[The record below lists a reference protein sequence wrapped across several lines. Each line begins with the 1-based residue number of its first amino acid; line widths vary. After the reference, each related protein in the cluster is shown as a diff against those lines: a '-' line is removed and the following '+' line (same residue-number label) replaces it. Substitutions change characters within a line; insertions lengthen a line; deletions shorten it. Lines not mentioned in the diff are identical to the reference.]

1 MIPNLNNTI
10 PEPDFLKFLE
20 HCSGNETFCTDFG
33 MDYVC
38 KNGYLKNSDGDSIK
52 ITRFLQTGENPEL
65 LRDLFMGFLSANSK
79 HFNHGQV
86 NNEIKCLSKIVHKV
100 DEGLGTTIANQVEDK
115 IILLINIKK
124 EKLIPL
130 FPCYYLRSLGFDNLE
145 HDSHLPLAQRLIELG
160 KYSEVIDKIKNINIE
175 KEEDRITIAKQLLF
189 EREGSTELMD
199 KITKAFGISESQ
211 LLDTIHIQTTSDDD
225 DDPDNNA
232 LESMERF
239 MEVLELSEKILSDTR
254 NTQTTSND
262 QEIGESFVGA
272 FELDENQSSDESE
285 EDSINHTTMTEN
297 VGFNR
302 LGENYIL
309 EEDLD
314 CFSTKNETST
324 RDEPLEEGIKLKTR
338 TFSNINIIRSLK
350 LALIQWLKNQDNKEV
365 FKASLQK
372 ALNDYQPYLS
382 NSIFGYLNP
391 SCWTRTRTPI
401 IKNFI
406 KEVNN
411 SNSMVDIFCEI
422 TRDGGWKDNSY
433 NTLFLKDLV
442 LKIIETQKKND
453 LDSSVKAQIISTIE
467 INKIQDNMLKDIAK
481 RVQDYNLN
489 S

>member
-1 MIPNLNNTI
+1 MIPNPNNTI
-10 PEPDFLKFLE
+10 HEPDFLKFLE
-20 HCSGNETFCTDFG
+20 HCSENETFCTDFG
-33 MDYVC
+33 IHYAC
-38 KNGYLKNSDGDSIK
+38 ENGYLKNSDGDSIK
-52 ITRFLQTGENPEL
+52 IIKFLQTGENSQL
-65 LRDLFMGFLSANSK
+65 LSDLFMDFLEVNSN
-79 HFNHGQV
+79 HFNNGQV

-115 IILLINIKK
+115 IILLINNIKK

-130 FPCYYLRSLGFDNLE
+130 FPCYYLRNLGFENLE
-145 HDSHLPLAQRLIELG
+145 HESHLHLAQRLIELG
-160 KYSEVIDKIKNINIE
+160 KYAEVIDKIENIKIE

-211 LLDTIHIQTTSDDD
+211 LLDTIHIQTTN
-225 DDPDNNA
+225 DDPDSND

-239 MEVLELSEKILSDTR
+239 LEVLEPSENLLSDTR
-254 NTQTTSND
+254 NIQTTNNAP
-262 QEIGESFVGA
+262 EMTESFVGA

-285 EDSINHTTMTEN
+285 EDSINHTTSAEN

-314 CFSTKNETST
+314 CFSTTNETSN
-324 RDEPLEEGIKLKTR
+324 RDEPLEDGDKLKTR
-338 TFSNINIIRSLK
+338 TYTKTHII
-350 LALIQWLKNQDNKEV
+350 LALRLELTRWLKNQDNKES

-372 ALNDYQPYLS
+372 VLNVYQPLFS
-382 NSIFGYLNP
+382 NSLLGYLNP
-391 SCWTRTRTPI
+391 SNWTRTRTPI

-406 KEVNN
+406 EEVDN

-433 NTLFLKDLV
+433 NTLSLKDLV

-453 LDSSVKAQIISTIE
+453 LDLSVKAQIISTIE

-481 RVQDYNLN
+481 RVQDYNLK